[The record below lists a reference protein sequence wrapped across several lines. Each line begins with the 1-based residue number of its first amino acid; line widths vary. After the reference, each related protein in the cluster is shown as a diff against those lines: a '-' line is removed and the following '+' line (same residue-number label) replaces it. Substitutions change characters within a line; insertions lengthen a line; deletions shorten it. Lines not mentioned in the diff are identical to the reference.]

1 MLNQSPIIRFPQG
14 LFPELRHRL
23 LQDKSREAF
32 ALLIGQRTTVGEH
45 TVIKVIGAYYPAAED
60 YENQSIASL
69 HLKKEY
75 IYEKL
80 VQMQQSGNADTIID
94 VHTHPFCRS
103 EVAFS
108 GVDDQDEKNFHDW
121 LNDTLDHYH
130 YASIVLS
137 QSDYAARTWER
148 DQDQS
153 IAHTA
158 HIKTQIIG
166 ENWQCADKDKCDSDD
181 QGATELQNGF
191 LARSTLAL
199 GLDTMRQLTHNQTI
213 AIIGVGGLGSV
224 VAENLIHSGFQAIH
238 LIDPDHVEITNLN
251 RIVGAYYSDAEDKR
265 LKVDVVQQHLQG
277 INPKAQ
283 VYAHTIGIEDEA
295 ALQVLMQCDWII
307 VATDNHFSRYKTQEI
322 ALQLGVP
329 LISTG
334 VNISV
339 ENQQITDMSG
349 EVITARYGDKLCL
362 NCLGR
367 INPTY
372 VAAEQHKD
380 QFIGDELIR
389 KGYVTGEAVKEPAVK
404 NLNSIIGA
412 MAVDILVNQYTQR
425 QDHKPVLVYE
435 NNKNTLIYED
445 NKSLANRNLECYF
458 CH

>member
-1 MLNQSPIIRFPQG
+1 MPNQSPIIRFPQG

-45 TVIKVIGAYYPAAED
+45 TVIKVVGAYYPEAED
-60 YENQSIASL
+60 YENQSIVSL
-69 HLKKEY
+69 RIKKEY
-75 IYEKL
+75 IYKKL
-80 VQMQQSGNADTIID
+80 VQMQQSGIADTIVD
-94 VHTHPFCRS
+94 VHTHPFS
-103 EVAFS
+103 HSGVVFS
-108 GVDDQDEKNFHDW
+108 GVDDQDEQNFHAW
-121 LNDTLDHYH
+121 LNDKLDHSH

-137 QSDYAARTWER
+137 QSDYSARIWER
-148 DQDQS
+148 EQGQS

-158 HIKTQIIG
+158 YIKTQVVE
-166 ENWQCADKDKCDSDD
+166 ENWPCADKDKFDTDD
-181 QGATELQNGF
+181 QDTTELESGF

-199 GLDTMRQLTHNQTI
+199 GLDTMRQITNKQTI

-224 VAENLIHSGFQAIH
+224 IAENLIHSGFQTIH
-238 LIDPDHVEITNLN
+238 LIDPDHVEMTNLN
-251 RIVGAYYSDAEDKR
+251 RIVGAYYSDAEEKR
-265 LKVDVVQQHLQG
+265 LKAEVVQQHLQR

-283 VYAHTIGIEDEA
+283 IYAHTIGIEDKV
-295 ALQVLMQCDWII
+295 ALPVLMQCDWII

-322 ALQLGVP
+322 ALQLGIP

-339 ENQQITDMSG
+339 KNHQITDMSG
-349 EVITARYGDKLCL
+349 EIITARYGDKLCL

-389 KGYVTGEAVKEPAVK
+389 KGYVTGEEVKEPAVK
-404 NLNSIIGA
+404 TLNSIVGA
-412 MAVDILVNQYTQR
+412 MAVDVLVNQYTQR
-425 QDHKPVLVYE
+425 QEHKPVLVYE